1 MAGMC
6 IGACPISQQSCTSV
20 AGMCLCTFVEG
31 SGAVVSASSH
41 TDAGVNDEAG
51 EGEVKLRGAA
61 KVFAEAVKGNAKPGN
76 SGNSEN
82 SGNVENLGHSKN
94 LEHSENSGNVESVMT
109 VDGAN
114 GFQDTGKALSP
125 ETYSQ
130 LGSYLGCTS
139 IGSMCTGVCPPGT
152 QCGMVAGTCLCTL

>member
-1 MAGMC
+1 MHWC
-6 IGACPISQQSCTSV
+6 VPDIQQSCTSV

-82 SGNVENLGHSKN
+82 SGNVE
-94 LEHSENSGNVESVMT
+94 SVMT